1 VLTERN
7 KDRATLFQSV
17 FLGMMFFQV
26 ASYSDGFLASGTTQQ
41 GATPLNHG
49 HDALS
54 LTGEGQPAY
63 GSHIERLEI
72 ENSGP

>member
-1 VLTERN
+1 MDSSQRDYPTSR
-7 KDRATLFQSV
+7 
-17 FLGMMFFQV
+17 
-26 ASYSDGFLASGTTQQ
+26 
-41 GATPLNHG
+41 ATPLNHG
-49 HDALS
+49 HGALS

>member
-1 VLTERN
+1 MDSSQRDYPTGR
-7 KDRATLFQSV
+7 TL
-17 FLGMMFFQV
+17 
-26 ASYSDGFLASGTTQQ
+26 
-41 GATPLNHG
+41 LNRD

-72 ENSGP
+72 DNSARR